1 MQKRNPRDHVPSS
14 LRFATL
20 GLLASLA
27 WSMPAATAMGD
38 EVFATE
44 ASKFLEL
51 QRENYNSMLTGQNRL
66 KRACSVPRRHE
77 APRFCATSPTSHL

>member
-1 MQKRNPRDHVPSS
+1 MS
-14 LRFATL
+14 TT
-20 GLLASLA
+20 
-27 WSMPAATAMGD
+27 TALGD

-66 KRACSVPRRHE
+66 KGLALSPSRAPG
-77 APRFCATSPTSHL
+77 FCA